1 MLKIAIAQFNAVVG
15 DFKGNIEAI
24 NRFCRNAAGS
34 GADMV
39 IFPELSLCGYPPED
53 LLLKEHFLKDNQLA
67 AEKLAE
73 RCNDIIAVI
82 GFARKYNGKCY
93 NALAVLQGGEI
104 SNVYHK
110 SILPNYGV
118 FDERRYFEP
127 GKEPLA
133 LDINGISVIFTIC
146 EDIWDADR
154 LEDFLES
161 IGQKDLIVNIS
172 ASPFHMGK
180 ISERKAIL
188 SRCAKKFNCAAAY
201 CNLVGG
207 QDELVF
213 DGQSMLLNNRGEVA
227 AAAKAFEEDLL
238 IAEIEKNSAGGIN
251 IKADDRAV
259 GQSELLSD
267 VYKALVLG
275 TGDYVTKNG
284 FKKVALG
291 LSGGID
297 SALTAAI
304 AVEALGA
311 ENVLGVTMP
320 SKFNSAETI
329 IDAQRTAE
337 KLGIAFETI
346 PISAMLSSADETLA
360 AIEGWNSSGLAY
372 ENLQARLRGCIM
384 MSLSNQFGYLILTTG
399 NKSET
404 AVGYSTL
411 YGDTAG
417 GFAVLKDVPK
427 TMVYELSRY
436 INKIKGREVIL
447 ETVIT
452 RPPSAELRADQKD
465 SDSLGDYDTL
475 DKILKGYVEEDK
487 SIRQLIDI
495 ALPEEVVK
503 RIVRLVDRNEYKRRQ
518 SPPGIKITPKAF
530 GRDRRLPI
538 TNAYTNCQENNDNNY

>member
-1 MLKIAIAQFNAVVG
+1 MLRIAIAQFNAVVG

-24 NRFCRNAAGS
+24 SRLCNDAAGS

-67 AEKLAE
+67 AEKLAG
-73 RCNDIIAVI
+73 RCAGIIAVV
-82 GFARKYNGKCY
+82 GFARKHNGKCY
-93 NALAVLQGGEI
+93 NALAVLHNGGI
-104 SNVYHK
+104 SGIYHK
-110 SILPNYGV
+110 SRLPNYGV

-127 GKEPLA
+127 GKEPLT
-133 LDINGISVIFTIC
+133 LDINGINIIFTIC
-146 EDIWDADR
+146 EDIWDIDR
-154 LEDFLES
+154 LEDFLKNT
-161 IGQKDLIVNIS
+161 GQKDLIVNIS
-172 ASPFHMGK
+172 ASPFHTGK
-180 ISERKAIL
+180 ISERKIIL
-188 SRCAKKFNCAAAY
+188 SRCAKRFDCAVAY
-201 CNLVGG
+201 CNLIGG

-213 DGQSMLLNNRGEVA
+213 DGQSMLLNNFGEVA
-227 AAAKAFEEDLL
+227 AVAKAFEEDLL
-238 IAEIEKNSAGGIN
+238 IAEIEKKSTGID
-251 IKADDRAV
+251 IRTDRPAAAR
-259 GQSELLSD
+259 SELLSD

-275 TGDYVTKNG
+275 TRDYVTKNG

-297 SALTAAI
+297 SALVAAI
-304 AVEALGA
+304 AAEALGA
-311 ENVLGVTMP
+311 ENVVGITMP
-320 SKFNSAETI
+320 SRFNSTETI
-329 IDAQRTAE
+329 TDAQRTAE

-346 PISAMLSSADETLA
+346 PISAMLSSANETLA
-360 AIEGWNSSGLAY
+360 AVEGWNSETLAY
-372 ENLQARLRGCIM
+372 ENLQARLRGCIL

-436 INKIKGREVIL
+436 INKLRGREIIP
-447 ETVIT
+447 ESVIT
-452 RPPSAELRADQKD
+452 RPPSAELRLNQKD

-487 SIRQLIDI
+487 SIQQLID
-495 ALPEEVVK
+495 ASLPEKIIK
-503 RIVRLVDRNEYKRRQ
+503 RIVRLIDRNEYKRRQ
-518 SPPGIKITPKAF
+518 SPPGVKITPKAF

-538 TNAYTNCQENNDNNY
+538 TNAYTNCRENNDNNC